1 MLKAMEQNSTHICF
15 LFFFSKKA
23 SIGTEWCFFPT
34 LTEFMKFYG
43 GDKRPS

>member
-15 LFFFSKKA
+15 FQKKA
-23 SIGTEWCFFPT
+23 SIGTERCFFPT

-43 GDKRPS
+43 GDK